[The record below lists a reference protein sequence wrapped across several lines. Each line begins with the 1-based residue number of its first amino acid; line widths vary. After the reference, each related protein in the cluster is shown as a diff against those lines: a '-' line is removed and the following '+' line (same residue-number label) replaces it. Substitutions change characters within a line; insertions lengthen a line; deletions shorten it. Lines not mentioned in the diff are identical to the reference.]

1 MTKEMKRLQK
11 EAKASATFRQHEL
24 GDWKQ
29 LGLHSM
35 AAECRHC
42 CMEVVVNTRPMPNDI
57 DIGGEAVAL
66 TCPVDRE
73 QNRHPDFVCL
83 PTSGTYGSGE

>member
-1 MTKEMKRLQK
+1 MYIRERPLTNTPD
-11 EAKASATFRQHEL
+11 SSFRNKITNQVNDNNL
-24 GDWKQ
+24 TSDNT
-29 LGLHSM
+29 L
-35 AAECRHC
+35 
-42 CMEVVVNTRPMPNDI
+42 VVSKYTGGTHISLPNDI